1 MLTQSI
7 PFTARMLAGLAA
19 LVLTLS
25 APAAHAE
32 RTVLQYKDQITVKAP
47 PQKTWDSFKTFDSIH
62 TWHPAT
68 EGTKLLVGQNGK
80 ALAVREFRIKGGDA
94 FVISE
99 LLAFDE
105 AKKWFRYRIIKTNL
119 PLSNYVGEMRVK
131 SASGG
136 GSMVLWSAT
145 FQRPEENPKPD
156 QDDAATEKLVQGVF
170 KAGLDNIAA
179 LNSK

>member
-1 MLTQSI
+1 M
-7 PFTARMLAGLAA
+7 AAGGALAA
-19 LVLTLS
+19 GAPTGAAGGGNSGAMVLFSNDL
-25 APAAHAE
+25 
-32 RTVLQYKDQITVKAP
+32 D
-47 PQKTWDSFKTFDSIH
+47 
-62 TWHPAT
+62 
-68 EGTKLLVGQNGK
+68 K

-131 SASGG
+131 SAPGG
-136 GSMVLWSAT
+136 ASVVLWSAT
-145 FQRPEENPKPD
+145 FQRPAENPKPD